1 MEKKNQNNLWKLMI
15 GALGI
20 VFGDIGT
27 SPLYTLK
34 ECFSPHFGLALTKE
48 NVIGI
53 LSLICWSLF
62 LVVIFKYIIFIMKAD
77 NRGEGGIMSLCSLV
91 VNKVNSGKTFMVII
105 SVGLIGTALLLA
117 DGMITPA
124 ITVIGAIEGLETAT
138 PFFKPLIVPLSIII
152 LISLFLFQKHG
163 TEKIGKIFGP
173 IMVIWFLVLAI
184 LGVSYIVKAPVVLH
198 ALNPINAL
206 LFFSRNGVMSFFILS
221 AIVLAITGAEALYA
235 DMGHFGKNPIKLA
248 FYFLVFPSLLLNYFG
263 QGAAVILHGEKAI
276 INPFYFICPTWFI
289 YPLIIL
295 ATFAAIIASQALI
308 SGAFSIVQQ
317 AMQLGYMPKVKVI
330 HTSED
335 IHGQIY
341 IPFINYTLMI
351 CCIILVATFKTS
363 GNLAAAYGMS
373 VMGTMLCTTIL
384 YYVVIKNVWNWKSL
398 SANIILVSFL
408 FIDLSFLIANISK
421 LLSGG
426 WFPLLVALFIY
437 LIMLTWKDGSQS
449 IYNYILKEN
458 IPLETLIE
466 SIKVEKNQITR
477 VPGTAIFMLSS
488 KNNLNIILHHLKHNK
503 VLHKKVFL
511 MTVKIQRVPFVD
523 IAERVSIESYGEEV
537 YLINVKYGYMET
549 PNINE
554 IVSLC
559 VEKGHLI
566 KLNQTSFYLGRISLG
581 IEKNREMAFWR
592 KKLFI
597 FLHRNSESVV
607 EYFKLNPGSVIE
619 LGRKIVI

>member
-62 LVVIFKYIIFIMKAD
+62 LVVIFKYVIFIMKAD
-77 NRGEGGIMSLCSLV
+77 NRGEGGIMSLCSLL
-91 VNKVNSGKTFMVII
+91 VNKINTGKSFLIII

-124 ITVIGAIEGLETAT
+124 ITVIGAVEGLEVAT

-152 LISLFLFQKHG
+152 LIGLFLFQKHG
-163 TEKIGKIFGP
+163 TEKIGKVFGP
-173 IMVIWFLVLAI
+173 IMIIWFTVLAL
-184 LGVSYIVKAPVVLH
+184 LGISYIIKAPVVLH
-198 ALNPINAL
+198 ALNPINAA
-206 LFFSRNGVMSFFILS
+206 LFFSNNGPMSFFILS

-235 DMGHFGKNPIKLA
+235 DMGHFGKKPIQLV

-263 QGAAVILHGEKAI
+263 QGAAVILHGADAI
-276 INPFYFICPTWFI
+276 VNPFYFIVPQWFI
-289 YPLIIL
+289 YPMIIL
-295 ATFAAIIASQALI
+295 ATLAAIIASQALI

-317 AMQLGYMPKVKVI
+317 AMQLGYLPKTKVI

-351 CCIILVATFKTS
+351 CCIVLVATFKTS

-384 YYVVIKNVWNWKSL
+384 YYFVIKDVWNWKPIASFG
-398 SANIILVSFL
+398 ILLSFL
-408 FIDLSFLIANISK
+408 TIDLSFLVANISK
-421 LLSGG
+421 LFSGG
-426 WFPLLVALFIY
+426 WFPLLVALLIY
-437 LIMLTWKDGSQS
+437 LVMLTWKDGSQA
-449 IYNYILKEN
+449 IYEYVLKEN
-458 IPLETLIE
+458 MPLENLIT
-466 SIKVEKNQITR
+466 SIKSDTNQIHR

-523 IAERVSIESYGEEV
+523 ISERVTIEAYGEEI

-559 VEKGHLI
+559 VDKGHLI
-566 KLNQTSFYLGRISLG
+566 KPNQTSFYLGRISLG
-581 IEKNREMAFWR
+581 IEKNKNMAFWR